1 MNPTARL
8 TGLSGNEIYCLRLK
22 GLKPRGVLVG
32 NSVQSM
38 GLLGSVRS
46 AWRGVIGGE
55 IPAVTQV
62 IHDGREAAF
71 ERLVAEARQHGV
83 DGVVGV
89 SSDLRALAG
98 NTEFLFI
105 GSGVIGAAG
114 AIGGAPP
121 SRLFTSAG
129 NAQELFCHMDAGYAP
144 LEFVFGNV
152 AYGVGLGRGLIGALK
167 TLARGEIKEYSD
179 VFNAT
184 RHVALKRLTDH
195 AAAVGAN
202 AVVGI
207 RTHILR
213 MGPFHEMYMAGTAA
227 RHPAIESNGL
237 QMVSSDLTGEE
248 LWSLSNLGY
257 LPIKLLI
264 STSVYSLGIVGGIA
278 AAFSSLARGEINELT
293 TLVYDA
299 REQVF
304 ERMDREAQQLGADQV
319 VGIKTYI
326 VELGSSLIE
335 IFAVG
340 TAVREAQG
348 VTTESQQLP
357 AQAIIRDRDTWVDGE
372 MSLDATGIRAGG

>member
-8 TGLSGNEIYCLRLK
+8 TGLSGNEIFCMRLK
-22 GLKPRGVLVG
+22 GLKPQGVLVG

-38 GLLGSVRS
+38 GLFGNLKSVI
-46 AWRGVIGGE
+46 RGVIGGE

-89 SSDLRALAG
+89 SSDLRQLAG
-98 NTEFLFI
+98 NTEFLFL
-105 GSGVIGAAG
+105 GSGVTTAQPGA
-114 AIGGAPP
+114 
-121 SRLFTSAG
+121 RFFTSAG
-129 NAQELFCHMDAGYAP
+129 NAQELFCHMDAGYGP

-152 AYGVGLGRGLIGALK
+152 AYGVGVARGLIGALK

-179 VFNAT
+179 IFNTT
-184 RHVALKRLTDH
+184 RHVALQRLTSH
-195 AAAVGAN
+195 AAGVGAN

-213 MGPFHEMYMAGTAA
+213 FGPFHEMYMTGTAA
-227 RHPAIESNGL
+227 RQPALESNGL
-237 QMVSSDLTGEE
+237 QMVTSDLTGEE
-248 LWSLSNLGY
+248 LWGLSTLGY
-257 LPIKLLI
+257 LPLKLLI
-264 STSVYSLGIVGGIA
+264 STSVYSLGIVGGIT
-278 AAFSSLARGEINELT
+278 AAFSSLARGEINQLT

-304 ERMDREAQQLGADQV
+304 ERMNREAQQLGADQV

-340 TAVREAQG
+340 TAVREGHGITVA
-348 VTTESQQLP
+348 TPQLP

-372 MSLDATGIRAGG
+372 MSFDATMIRAGD